1 MNFQIKKIDIKD
13 VKTLYKWVNSEDS
26 LKNKLLTESRIE
38 IKTHIKWIRKYLS
51 DNKYNLIWMIFFNNK
66 RVGQVRMDG
75 KKEEKVFVTDIFLD
89 SKYRGRGIAKK
100 AYQILI
106 NKMKKKFTNY
116 KIIANIKKNN
126 KNSHA
131 FFNRLGFNIVDEK
144 KNFIIF
150 KKDL

>member
-1 MNFQIKKIDIKD
+1 
-13 VKTLYKWVNSEDS
+13 
-26 LKNKLLTESRIE
+26 
-38 IKTHIKWIRKYLS
+38 
-51 DNKYNLIWMIFFNNK
+51 MIFYNNK

-116 KIIANIKKNN
+116 KIIANVKKNN